1 VSHNFF
7 DLTAKVALVTGTSR
21 GLGQYMGRALAR
33 AGADLVI
40 TSRKIA
46 DLEPFRAE
54 VEALGRKAFP
64 VELDVRNYDSIQNA
78 VKSAVGHYGKID
90 ILVNNAGIT
99 RDQLTMK
106 MSDEEWDK
114 VLAIDLKSVF
124 LCTRAVLRPMLKQ
137 RSGRIISMSSVVG
150 IIGNAGQANYAA
162 AKAGIIGF
170 TKTIAKEVASRGI
183 TVNAVAPGFI
193 DTPMTQ
199 VLTPERKQALL
210 ANIPLGSLG
219 TPQDIA
225 ETVAFLASDE
235 ARYITGQVITVDGG
249 ISLGKL

>member
-1 VSHNFF
+1 MDF
-7 DLTAKVALVTGTSR
+7 TGKVAIVTGS
-21 GLGQYMGRALAR
+21 GWGIGKAIAMKLAEN
-33 AGADLVI
+33 GATLVI
-40 TSRKIA
+40 NDVGDSAPAEQTVTEIKNMNRQAMAIMADVSSSADVTKMMETAIA
-46 DLEPFRAE
+46 A
-54 VEALGRKAFP
+54 
-64 VELDVRNYDSIQNA
+64 
-78 VKSAVGHYGKID
+78 YGKVD

-106 MSDEEWDK
+106 MTDEEWDK

-199 VLTPERKQALL
+199 VLPEERKQALMN
-210 ANIPLGSLG
+210 NIPLGYLG
-219 TPQDIA
+219 TPRDIA
-225 ETVAFLASDE
+225 ETVAFLASEE
-235 ARYITGQVITVDGG
+235 ARYITGQVISVDGG

>member
-1 VSHNFF
+1 MDF
-7 DLTAKVALVTGTSR
+7 TGKVAIVTGSGR
-21 GLGQYMGRALAR
+21 GIGKAIAVKLAEN
-33 AGADLVI
+33 GATLVI
-40 TSRKIA
+40 NDVGDSAPAEQTVSEIKNLNRQAMAIMADVSSSTDVSKMMETAIA
-46 DLEPFRAE
+46 A
-54 VEALGRKAFP
+54 
-64 VELDVRNYDSIQNA
+64 
-78 VKSAVGHYGKID
+78 YGKVD
-90 ILVNNAGIT
+90 ILINNAGIT

-106 MSDEEWDK
+106 MTDEEWDK

-199 VLTPERKQALL
+199 VLPEERKQALMN
-210 ANIPLGSLG
+210 NIPLGYLG
-219 TPQDIA
+219 TPRDIA
-225 ETVAFLASDE
+225 ETVAFLASEE
-235 ARYITGQVITVDGG
+235 ARYITGQVISVDGG

>member
-1 VSHNFF
+1 MDF
-7 DLTAKVALVTGTSR
+7 TGKVALVTGSGR
-21 GLGQYMGRALAR
+21 GIGKAIAMKLAQN
-33 AGADLVI
+33 GATLVI
-40 TSRKIA
+40 NDVGDNAPAEQTIA
-46 DLEPFRAE
+46 EI
-54 VEALGRKAFP
+54 KAINHQSTAIMA
-64 VELDVRNYDSIQNA
+64 DVSS
-78 VKSAVGHYGKID
+78 SADVTRMVDAAIAAYGKID

-114 VLAIDLKSVF
+114 VIAIDLKSVF

-150 IIGNAGQANYAA
+150 IIGNAGQANYTA

-199 VLTPERKQALL
+199 VLAPERKQALL

-225 ETVAFLASDE
+225 ETVAFLASEE

>member
-1 VSHNFF
+1 MDF
-7 DLTAKVALVTGTSR
+7 TGKVAIVTGSGR
-21 GLGQYMGRALAR
+21 GIGKAIAMKLAEN
-33 AGADLVI
+33 GATLVI
-40 TSRKIA
+40 NDVGDSAPAEQTVAEIKNLNRQAMAIMA
-46 DLEPFRAE
+46 DVSSSAE
-54 VEALGRKAFP
+54 VTKM
-64 VELDVRNYDSIQNA
+64 VETAIA
-78 VKSAVGHYGKID
+78 TYGKVD

-106 MSDEEWDK
+106 MTDEEWDK

-199 VLTPERKQALL
+199 VLPEERKQALM
-210 ANIPLGSLG
+210 ANIPLGYLG
-219 TPQDIA
+219 TPRDIA
-225 ETVAFLASDE
+225 DTVTFLASEE
-235 ARYITGQVITVDGG
+235 ARYITGQVISVDGG

>member
-1 VSHNFF
+1 MDF
-7 DLTAKVALVTGTSR
+7 TGKVAIVTGSGR
-21 GLGQYMGRALAR
+21 GIGKAIAMKLAEN
-33 AGADLVI
+33 GATLVI
-40 TSRKIA
+40 NDVGDSAPAEQTVTEIKNMNRQAMAIMADVSSSADVTKMMETAIA
-46 DLEPFRAE
+46 A
-54 VEALGRKAFP
+54 
-64 VELDVRNYDSIQNA
+64 
-78 VKSAVGHYGKID
+78 YGKVD

-106 MSDEEWDK
+106 MTDEEWDK

-199 VLTPERKQALL
+199 VLPEERKQALMN
-210 ANIPLGSLG
+210 NIPLGYLG
-219 TPQDIA
+219 TPRDIA
-225 ETVAFLASDE
+225 ETVAFLASEE
-235 ARYITGQVITVDGG
+235 ARYITGQVISVDGG
-249 ISLGKL
+249 ISLGKLLF

>member
-1 VSHNFF
+1 MDF
-7 DLTAKVALVTGTSR
+7 TGKIAIVTGSGR
-21 GLGQYMGRALAR
+21 GIGKAIAMKLAEN
-33 AGADLVI
+33 GATLVI
-40 TSRKIA
+40 NDVGDSAPAEQTVSEIKNLNRQAMAIMADVSSSADVTKMMEAAIA
-46 DLEPFRAE
+46 A
-54 VEALGRKAFP
+54 
-64 VELDVRNYDSIQNA
+64 
-78 VKSAVGHYGKID
+78 YGKVD

-106 MSDEEWDK
+106 MTDEEWDK

-199 VLTPERKQALL
+199 VLPEERKQALM
-210 ANIPLGSLG
+210 ANIPLGYLG
-219 TPQDIA
+219 TPRDIA
-225 ETVAFLASDE
+225 ETVAFLASEE
-235 ARYITGQVITVDGG
+235 ARYITGQVISVDGG

>member
-1 VSHNFF
+1 MDF
-7 DLTAKVALVTGTSR
+7 TGKVALVTGSGR
-21 GLGQYMGRALAR
+21 GIGKAIALKLAEN
-33 AGADLVI
+33 GATLVI
-40 TSRKIA
+40 NDVGDSAPAEQTVAEIKNLNRQAIVVMADVSSSADVTKMVETAIA
-46 DLEPFRAE
+46 T
-54 VEALGRKAFP
+54 
-64 VELDVRNYDSIQNA
+64 
-78 VKSAVGHYGKID
+78 YGKVD

-106 MSDEEWDK
+106 MTDEEWDK

-150 IIGNAGQANYAA
+150 IIGNTGQANYAA

-199 VLTPERKQALL
+199 TLPAERKQALL
-210 ANIPLGSLG
+210 ANIPLGYLG
-219 TPQDIA
+219 TPRDIA
-225 ETVAFLASDE
+225 ETVAFLASEE

>member
-1 VSHNFF
+1 MDF
-7 DLTAKVALVTGTSR
+7 TGKVALVTGSGR
-21 GLGQYMGRALAR
+21 GIGKAIAMKLAEN
-33 AGADLVI
+33 GATLVI
-40 TSRKIA
+40 NDVGDNVPA
-46 DLEPFRAE
+46 DQTVSEIKN
-54 VEALGRKAFP
+54 LGRQAMAIMA
-64 VELDVRNYDSIQNA
+64 DVSS
-78 VKSAVGHYGKID
+78 SADVTRMVDTAIATFGKVD

-137 RSGRIISMSSVVG
+137 RSGRIVSMSSVVG

-199 VLTPERKQALL
+199 VLSDERRQALL
-210 ANIPLGSLG
+210 NNIPLGYLG
-219 TPQDIA
+219 TPRDIA
-225 ETVAFLASDE
+225 ETVAFLASEE

>member
-1 VSHNFF
+1 MDF
-7 DLTAKVALVTGTSR
+7 TGKVALVTGSGR
-21 GLGQYMGRALAR
+21 GIGKAIALKLAET
-33 AGADLVI
+33 GATLVI
-40 TSRKIA
+40 NDVGDSAPAEQTVTEIKSMNRQAMAVMA
-46 DLEPFRAE
+46 DVSSSADVTRM
-54 VEALGRKAFP
+54 VETA
-64 VELDVRNYDSIQNA
+64 ITT
-78 VKSAVGHYGKID
+78 YGKID

-106 MSDEEWDK
+106 MTDEEWDK

-199 VLTPERKQALL
+199 VLPEERKQTLIAS
-210 ANIPLGSLG
+210 IPLGYLG
-219 TPQDIA
+219 TPRDIA
-225 ETVAFLASDE
+225 ETVAFLASEE

>member
-1 VSHNFF
+1 MDF
-7 DLTAKVALVTGTSR
+7 TGKVALVTGSGR
-21 GLGQYMGRALAR
+21 GIGKTIALKLAEN
-33 AGADLVI
+33 GATLIINDVGDSAPAEQTVTEIKNLNRPAMAVMADVSSS
-40 TSRKIA
+40 TDVNRMVETAIA
-46 DLEPFRAE
+46 T
-54 VEALGRKAFP
+54 
-64 VELDVRNYDSIQNA
+64 
-78 VKSAVGHYGKID
+78 YGKVD

-106 MSDEEWDK
+106 MTDEEWDK

-170 TKTIAKEVASRGI
+170 TRTIAKEVASRGI

-199 VLTPERKQALL
+199 VLPAERKQALL
-210 ANIPLGSLG
+210 ANIPLGYLG
-219 TPQDIA
+219 TPRDIA
-225 ETVAFLASDE
+225 ETVAFLASEE